1 MTALAT
7 DRDVAAERC
16 VAWLAER
23 VRADASG
30 SAVREAETDPRGR
43 YWLGRLAPASE
54 IAASALG
61 LRAERLEPCAVG
73 LRFLLAGGNGPALL
87 EFGARLAVWSRSDG
101 APVWTKAG
109 PMLIEG
115 AVTVGPGPEGSTTV
129 RRPFEEALSRFAD
142 AGLAAHLR
150 VTWAPRAGGQVEVTV
165 ELVNDS
171 DHEARGLREMARGRL
186 FETSLR
192 VRTRGTEDY
201 LLESLPDSFRYN
213 RRVPA
218 WGINCGVRR
227 VARDAGVAVFE
238 TDDLPVFDKSRPRFW
253 GGEGEPPDLSFAGLE
268 ADPVSACAA
277 LLDEYERWGAG
288 AWRETAFGEEASYW
302 TVQMRSEFET
312 ERFGFEKE
320 VERLR
325 DGVELLRSHA
335 ELGRSFRLMNAAMAF
350 SVRDTKGNPA
360 YEGWRPFQVG
370 FLLANLRS
378 CLGEETETVD
388 IVWFPTGGGKTET
401 YLGLIITAA
410 LFDRIRGK
418 TAGITAWSRFPLRL
432 LSLQQTQRFANALA
446 GAETVRVREDLGGDP
461 FSLGFL
467 IGGSSTPN
475 EIKDARSMRERG
487 EWDYEDEAMPDRLRT
502 LRVCPFCKRDSIAM
516 RFRRKFWRLEHGCT
530 NAQCDWGPGKPLP
543 IHVVD
548 AEVWRYLPTVVVGT
562 LDKAAGIA
570 FQANMRGMVAPPR
583 GFCPEPGHGYT
594 YASRYNRPHG
604 CLHPRCRTPTGRLPM
619 RPDLYGITFRLQDEL
634 HLLRDSL
641 GAVDAH
647 YEAVFDHLQEMA
659 TERRPKILASS
670 ATLSGYVRQ
679 AEVLYRREAR
689 VFPHPEPRAG
699 RGFWSQPD
707 PRTMRRFLAVAPRGQ
722 TIEYAVDRMTVSL
735 QTAIRELA
743 GDPDAV
749 APTFGVHPD
758 MASFLV
764 DLYGTNVVYGNTLR
778 DLDAVVRSAE
788 TQWGDIPAPAPN
800 VVTLTGR
807 TGFGQVS
814 DVLDR
819 LENPDGEFGKRIHVV
834 AASSMMSHGVDVD
847 RLNVMTML
855 GLPLTTA
862 EFIQATARVGRRW
875 PGLVFVVHK
884 IARERDASVYRAFP
898 QYVDQGDRF
907 VEPVPITGRSR
918 RVLERTLPGLA
929 FARILFLHEPRVQG
943 SLWKAHRL
951 RAYLAGA
958 GGFREEEIA
967 ALCRMLRYGQGET
980 EALAADVAAWYG
992 RFAENAEDPARGND
1006 WSNELGPGGKP
1017 MLSLRD
1023 VEEQVPVR
1031 GADPT

>member
-1 MTALAT
+1 MKGLTT
-7 DRDVAAERC
+7 DRDVAAEQC
-16 VAWLAER
+16 VGWLADR

-30 SAVREAETDPRGR
+30 SDACEGETDPRGR
-43 YWLGRLAPASE
+43 YWLGRLAPAAE
-54 IAASALG
+54 IAGSALG
-61 LRAERLEPCAVG
+61 VRAERLEPCAVG
-73 LRFLLAGGNGPALL
+73 LRFLLAERRRVAV
-87 EFGARLAVWSRSDG
+87 EFSARLAVWSRASG
-101 APVWTKAG
+101 SPPWRKTG
-109 PMLIEG
+109 PLVVEG
-115 AVTVGPGPEGSTTV
+115 TLTLEPDSEAETTC
-129 RRPFEEALSRFAD
+129 RSPFEVALAEFAD
-142 AGLAAHLR
+142 AGIAAYVR
-150 VTWAPRAGGQVEVTV
+150 IATAARGDGRAEVTV

-171 DHEARGLREMARGRL
+171 DHDASGTWDVAKGRL

-192 VRTRGTEDY
+192 VRVGGVEDY
-201 LLESLPDSFRYN
+201 LLESLPDSFRYD

-218 WGINCGVRR
+218 WGINCGVRGGI
-227 VARDAGVAVFE
+227 DGAGFTVLE
-238 TDDLPVFDKSRPRFW
+238 TEDLPTFDKSRPSFW
-253 GGEGEPPDLSFAGLE
+253 GGEGAPPDLCFASLGS
-268 ADPVSACAA
+268 DPVPACEELVAA
-277 LLDEYERWGAG
+277 FESWGER
-288 AWRETAFGEEASYW
+288 AWHEAAFGEAASTW
-302 TVQMRSEFET
+302 SASMRAEFEN
-312 ERFGFEKE
+312 EREGFLR
-320 VERLR
+320 ERDR
-325 DGVELLRSHA
+325 MRGGIHLLRSDERLA
-335 ELGRSFRLMNAAMAF
+335 RAFRLMNAAMEE
-350 SVRDTKGNPA
+350 STRDADGRPR
-360 YEGWRPFQVG
+360 YDGWRPFQVG

-378 CLGEETETVD
+378 CLGQETDIVD

-410 LFDRIRGK
+410 LFDRLRGK
-418 TAGITAWSRFPLRL
+418 TTGITAWSRFPLRL

-446 GAETVRVREDLGGDP
+446 GAETVRAREALGGDP

-475 EIKDARSMRERG
+475 EIKDAKSPRGRG
-487 EWDYEDEAMPDRLRT
+487 EWDYEDESMPERLRT
-502 LRVCPFCKRDSIAM
+502 VRLCPFCKRDGIAM
-516 RFRRKFWRLEHGCT
+516 RFNRALWRLEHRCT
-530 NAQCDWGPGKPLP
+530 NADCDWGPGEPLP

-562 LDKAAGIA
+562 VDKAAGIA

-583 GFCPEPGHGYT
+583 GFCPEPGHGHT
-594 YASRYNRPHG
+594 YAIRANRRHG
-604 CLHPRCRTPTGRLPM
+604 CLHPRCASPAGHLPM
-619 RPDLYGITFRLQDEL
+619 RPELYGITFRLQDEL

-647 YEAVFDHLQEMA
+647 YEAVFDHLQEIA
-659 TERRPKILASS
+659 TGRRPKILASS
-670 ATLSGYVRQ
+670 ATLSGYPRQ
-679 AEVLYRREAR
+679 ADVLYRRTAR

-699 RGFWSQPD
+699 RGFWATPD

-722 TIEYAVDRMTVSL
+722 TIEYAVDRMTVSM

-743 GDPDAV
+743 ADPLNV
-749 APTFGVHPD
+749 APSFGVDPGL
-758 MASFLV
+758 ASFLV

-788 TQWGDIPAPAPN
+788 TQWGDIPEPAPN

-807 TGFGQVS
+807 TAFGQIS
-814 DVLDR
+814 ETLDK
-819 LENPDGEFGKRIHVV
+819 LENPPADFRERIHVV

-855 GLPLTTA
+855 GMPLTTA

-884 IARERDASVYRAFP
+884 IARERDASVFRAFP

-929 FARILFLHEPRVQG
+929 FARILFLHEPRAGG
-943 SLWKAHRL
+943 SVWKAQGL
-951 RAYLAGA
+951 RRYLEGIPA
-958 GGFREEEIA
+958 FREEEIA
-967 ALCRMLRYGQGET
+967 ELCRMLGYGEGET
-980 EALAADVAAWYG
+980 AALASDVAVWYE
-992 RFAENAEDPARGND
+992 RFMENVQDPARGGD
-1006 WSNELGPGGKP
+1006 WSNELGPGGRP

-1023 VEEQVPVR
+1023 VEEQVPIW